1 MAEIFKE
8 NINVLS
14 IELQEIL
21 LDDMVTAFQNR
32 LNVLIRAQEKGI
44 DAPTLDDDA
53 RTETR
58 AHAQIARE
66 LMKKLKPIRIKLEIG
81 AQLKLDEEVIA
92 EKDSDGRIIIYEV
105 VRG

>member
-14 IELQEIL
+14 IEFQKIL
-21 LDDMVTAFQNR
+21 VCDMVTTFQNR
-32 LNVLIRAQEKGI
+32 LNVLVRAQEKGI

-53 RTETR
+53 RAETR
-58 AHAQIARE
+58 ANVQITRE
-66 LMKKLKPIRIKLEIG
+66 LMKKLKPIKIKLEIG